1 MCTNNELNI
10 VLQKLYE
17 IYQNIYAEKLIKVI
31 LYGSYAR
38 GDYDNESDIDVAAI
52 VEGKREILQKQL
64 RQVWDASSELELE
77 YGTIIS
83 PTVIPLED
91 YEKYQDDLPYY
102 RNIKQEGVE
111 VSA

>member
-10 VLQKLYE
+10 ILQRLNE
-17 IYQNIYAEKLIKVI
+17 IYHDIYAENLVKVI

-38 GDYDNESDIDVAAI
+38 GDFDNESDIDVVAI
-52 VEGKREILQKQL
+52 VQGKREMLQKQL
-64 RQVWDASSELELE
+64 KQVWDASDELELE

-83 PTVIPLED
+83 PTVIPLEE

-102 RNIKQEGVE
+102 LNIKREGVE
-111 VSA
+111 VGA